1 MRRYHVIVNG
11 RVQAVGFRYTVT
23 MLADRL
29 GITGWVRN
37 RYDGTV
43 EMEIQGPDLTVEE
56 FLGEVEAGP
65 GFSEV
70 EKVSAERLDLIDGE
84 KSFDIKMDA

>member
-1 MRRYHVIVNG
+1 MRRYHIIVRG

-43 EMEIQGPDLTVEE
+43 EMEIQGQDLAVEA
-56 FLGEVEAGP
+56 FLEEVEAGP

-70 EKVSAERLDLIDGE
+70 EKMSAESLDLVDRE
-84 KSFDIKMDA
+84 KRFDIRMDA